1 MTYDLIEPSELD
13 VELSFQQPA
22 FPEPTAD
29 DLAYLESDHQ
39 RRYNPHLQDPTDR
52 IRRRIIIERAI
63 VRRAVADLIA
73 AGYVLRVYYGDDNW
87 GTAFTNDIGTLMAAV
102 GACDEEW
109 LTVAR
114 PLVGDAHP
122 ARRLVGSL
130 FFVYGNAGWD
140 VICDYSVNLEGAL
153 KGANDLAE
161 ELSRWPL

>member
-39 RRYNPHLQDPTDR
+39 RRYNPHLQDPNNP

-63 VRRAVADLIA
+63 VRRAVTDLIA

-102 GACDEEW
+102 GATL
-109 LTVAR
+109 LTGIACCVAV
-114 PLVGDAHP
+114 LLGVNALP
-122 ARRLVGSL
+122 ALAGTAAL
-130 FFVYGNAGWD
+130 FCVVTTWGGT
-140 VICDYSVNLEGAL
+140 
-153 KGANDLAE
+153 
-161 ELSRWPL
+161 R